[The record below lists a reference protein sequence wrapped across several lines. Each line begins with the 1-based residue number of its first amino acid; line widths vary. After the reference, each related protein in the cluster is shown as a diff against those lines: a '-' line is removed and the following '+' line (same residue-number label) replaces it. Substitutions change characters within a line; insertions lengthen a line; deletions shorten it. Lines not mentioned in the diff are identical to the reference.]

1 MTADY
6 ALTNPLKHPANIF
19 TVDVEDWYQGI
30 SRYVEAKYPTPRLPR
45 SLPLILDLLKKY
57 KATAT
62 FFVLGEVAAQYP
74 ELVKRIAA
82 EGHEVGCHGFSHRHI
97 EELGAKTFNAE
108 LIKSTKLLE
117 SICGT
122 RVLSFRAPLFSV
134 TKSTFWALNIVKKN
148 GYAFDSS
155 IFPTYH
161 PFYGIP
167 NAPTQP
173 HPISLYGKIGAGS
186 GSDSIIEFPVLTRKL
201 LGVNVPVGGG
211 AYLRFLGQSLLMN
224 SVTMM
229 NLKGWP
235 ATLYIHPWELDSYI
249 PNVSFNPAI
258 RFITFHNHEK
268 TATYLETVLK
278 AFRFVSIRDYVW
290 RQAG

>member
-1 MTADY
+1 
-6 ALTNPLKHPANIF
+6 
-19 TVDVEDWYQGI
+19 
-30 SRYVEAKYPTPRLPR
+30 
-45 SLPLILDLLKKY
+45 
-57 KATAT
+57 
-62 FFVLGEVAAQYP
+62 VLGEVAAQYP
-74 ELVKRIAA
+74 DLIKRITA

-108 LIKSTKLLE
+108 LSKATKLLE
-117 SICGT
+117 SICGS
-122 RVLSFRAPLFSV
+122 RILSFRAPLFSV

-148 GYAFDSS
+148 GYVFDSS

-167 NAPTQP
+167 DAPIHP
-173 HPISLYGKIGAGS
+173 HPISDYGNS
-186 GSDSIIEFPVLTRKL
+186 GVGLDGIVEFPVLTRKF
-201 LGVNVPVGGG
+201 LGANIPVGGG
-211 AYLRFLGQSLLMN
+211 AYLRFLGQSLLVN

-235 ATLYIHPWELDSYI
+235 STLYIHPWELDSYV

-258 RFITFHNHEK
+258 KFITFHNHEK
-268 TATYLETVLK
+268 TGTYLETLLK
-278 AFRFVSIRDYVW
+278 AFRFVSIRDYVR

>member
-1 MTADY
+1 MTVDCAP
-6 ALTNPLKHPANIF
+6 TNPSKHPANIF
-19 TVDVEDWYQGI
+19 TVDVEDWYHGI
-30 SRYVEAKYPTPRLPR
+30 SRYVDAQCPTPRLHQ
-45 SLPLILDLLKKY
+45 SLPRILNLLKKY

-82 EGHEVGCHGFSHRHI
+82 EGHEVGCHGFSHRHM
-97 EELGAKTFNAE
+97 EELGAKTFNTE

-167 NAPTQP
+167 NAPTRP
-173 HPISLYGKIGAGS
+173 HPISHYGKISA
-186 GSDSIIEFPVLTRKL
+186 DSNTIIEFPVLTRKL

-224 SVTMM
+224 SVTVM
-229 NLKGWP
+229 NLKGRP

-278 AFRFVSIRDYVW
+278 AFKFVSIRDYVR